1 MALRGLL
8 TTSTKQN
15 APCVDFCN
23 DNHIYKVM
31 GDNENHETLDHLLLR
46 GSLMDEKKDF
56 VLVTVSGQDQPGII
70 AVFSRILVDNNVEIV
85 DIEQASLQDFLGLS
99 FLLDMSG
106 ARQSKDSVLKD
117 LLFEANRLHL
127 TLNFR
132 IFSEKEVR
140 GRNNKNLFVLTYFGD
155 TRALA
160 EMTNILGDENA
171 NIETITNLTRH
182 CASCVELTMSVNRVG
197 SLRRLKERVI
207 AKSHELNID
216 LALQNMEAYRKN
228 KRLVFF
234 DMDSTLID
242 MEIIDEMARRAGV
255 WKEVSRITEKARR
268 GDLDFEDALIQQVA
282 LLKGLTVNEMETI
295 RNEMKLSEGAEE
307 LVMTLKRLGFKL
319 VLVSGGFHYFADS
332 LKEKLGLDYV
342 FANQL
347 EIKNET
353 LTGRVLGKIVDN
365 AEKAKIVNLVSSEE
379 GILLDQT
386 VAIGD
391 GANDILMLGQAG
403 LGIAYNAKREL
414 ERAANMSLGR
424 TRLKN
429 ILYILGITEE
439 DMGSWSLCDRPV

>member
-1 MALRGLL
+1 
-8 TTSTKQN
+8 
-15 APCVDFCN
+15 
-23 DNHIYKVM
+23 
-31 GDNENHETLDHLLLR
+31 
-46 GSLMDEKKDF
+46 MDEKKDF

-70 AVFSRILVDNNVEIV
+70 AAFSRILVDNHVEIV

-106 ARQSKDSVLKD
+106 ARQAKDSVLKD

-132 IFSEKEVR
+132 IFSEREVR
-140 GRNNKNLFVLTYFGD
+140 ARNSKNLFVLTYFGD

-160 EMTNILGDENA
+160 EMTGILGDENA

-182 CASCVELTMSVNRVG
+182 CASCVELTINVNGVR
-197 SLRRLKERVI
+197 SLSRLKERVI
-207 AKSHELNID
+207 TKSHELNID

-234 DMDSTLID
+234 DMDSTLVD
-242 MEIIDEMARRAGV
+242 MEMIDEMARKAGV
-255 WKEVSRITEKARR
+255 WKEVSRITEKERR
-268 GDLDFEDALIQQVA
+268 GDLDFEEALVQRVA
-282 LLKGLTVNEMETI
+282 LLKGLGVNEMEKI
-295 RNEMKLSEGAEE
+295 RDEMRLSEGAEE

-319 VLVSGGFHYFADS
+319 VLVSGGFHYFADF
-332 LKEKLGLDYV
+332 LKERLGLDHV

-347 EIKNET
+347 EIKNEA

-365 AEKAKIVNLVSSEE
+365 AEKAKIVNLFSSEE

-403 LGIAYNAKREL
+403 LGIAYNAKKEL
-414 ERAANMSLGR
+414 GRMANMSLGR

-439 DMGSWSLCDRPV
+439 DMGSWNLCDRPL